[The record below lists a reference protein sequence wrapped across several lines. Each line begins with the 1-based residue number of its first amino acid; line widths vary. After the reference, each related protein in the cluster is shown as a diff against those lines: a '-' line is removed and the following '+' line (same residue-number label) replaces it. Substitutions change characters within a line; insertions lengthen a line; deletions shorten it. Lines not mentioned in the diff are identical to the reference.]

1 MTPTLTP
8 ACEEARLAIQ
18 AAPTAKVAAQPT
30 EQAMPE
36 ASTRPRKASFALATG
51 VALALAAGA
60 AACTPTV
67 RIEASDKPITINL
80 NVKIDQEIRY
90 RLDKDLEDTIAAN
103 PDLF

>member
-1 MTPTLTP
+1 
-8 ACEEARLAIQ
+8 
-18 AAPTAKVAAQPT
+18 
-30 EQAMPE
+30 MPE
-36 ASTRPRKASFALATG
+36 ASTRPPAARLTLATG
-51 VALALAAGA
+51 VALMLAAGA

-90 RLDKDLEDTIAAN
+90 RLDTDLEDTIAAN